1 MDKDMIEGF
10 KLSPQQEHLGM
21 LQRVDPGAVYQACC
35 AIQIEGRIDI
45 SCLEA
50 ALQDVVNRHEIF
62 RTYFPCIPG
71 MTLPVQV
78 ITDSKVRLKFLA
90 DNAEDKKNVSFNL
103 PSGNLEQSPL
113 FHTCLVSL
121 SGDKYLLRLQLPALC
136 ADAVTLHN
144 LVRET
149 GQSYSAILRGD
160 VRSDEPLQYA
170 DFSEWQNEL
179 LNAEETEIGREYWR
193 GQDFSAR
200 WALKL
205 PYDSPS
211 LEIAPFKPEFIS
223 LAIAPNSVAKLEAIA
238 QKYQTPIATV
248 LLTCWQTLLWRLTGQ
263 SEIIIGTG
271 CDGRNYEE
279 LKGALGLFAK
289 YLPLRC
295 CLAEDLRFSH
305 VLQQVDESVAQIQKW
320 QDCFSWDYVTE
331 SDEPG
336 VEVSFC
342 PLCFEFED
350 RFIPYVDD
358 EVTFSI
364 DELYTCIYRFRIKL
378 SCRHRDDALI
388 TEFHYDA
395 NHLCAED
402 IQQLAEQFHQ
412 LVDSA
417 TNNPEATISELN
429 ILSDRA
435 RNQLLVEFNQTQADY
450 PKDKCIHHLIEE
462 QAERTPN
469 SIAVAFEDQQLTYAQ
484 LNQKANQL
492 AHYLQQ
498 LGVKPDVLVGICVE
512 RSLEM
517 VIGILGIL
525 KAGGAY
531 VPLDPTYPQE
541 RLAFI
546 LEDTQTSVVL
556 TQQRLIDHF
565 PQHNAH
571 IICLDNDWEAITQE
585 SKSISIPPLL
595 RGARRDQTLSEQDC
609 FPPEMT
615 AENLAYIIY
624 TSGSTGKPKGVQITH
639 RNLVHSTSARL
650 TYYKEPVTRF
660 LLLSSFAFDSSI
672 AGIFWTLCQGGMLY
686 LPPEGLQR
694 DVPKLIEL
702 MTQNHISHLLS
713 LPSLYLLLLEQAKLE
728 QLTSLRT
735 VIVAG
740 ESCSKELVQ
749 RHLDLKLEA
758 SLFNEYGPTEG
769 TVWSSVYHCQSPEIR
784 TQVPIGRPI
793 ANTQIYLLDAHLH
806 PVPIGVVGE
815 LYISGDGLARGYLNQ
830 PEMTEQRF
838 IPNPFSHES
847 GGRLYKTGDL
857 ARYLP
862 DGNIEFIGRID
873 NQVKIRGFRIE
884 LGEIETALNQ
894 HPGVRESVVLAR
906 DDVPGDKRLI
916 AYIVP
921 NRESVPTISQLRDF
935 LKQTLPEYM
944 IPSAFVWLKDLPLT
958 PNGKVDRR
966 GLPAPDQVRPEIA
979 GVFVAP
985 RTSVEE
991 KLVKIWA
998 ELLKIERVGIHDN
1011 FFELGGHSLLTTQ
1024 LLAKVRD
1031 TFQVDVSLRQL
1042 LELPTVAG
1050 LAENIEKVYFTES
1063 STRLSAKTVIDL
1075 NAEAI
1080 LDSSI
1085 FPETFGEPVTE
1096 PAHILLT
1103 GATGFLGAFL
1113 LHELLQQ
1120 TQATIYCLVRCQTLE
1135 DGQKKLQR
1143 SLEGYLLWNESLR
1156 SRIIP
1161 VVGNLSEP
1169 LLGLSEEQFQG
1180 MARQIDVI
1188 YHNGAWVHHVYPYSV
1203 LKATNVLGTQE
1214 VLRLACKTKAKP
1226 VHFISASSVFSAVG
1240 DSGVKIIREQDSL
1253 DENNVPAGGYSQSKW
1268 VAEKLI
1274 ETARE
1279 RGLPVCFYRPSRI
1292 SGHSHTGVFNP
1303 HDFLYKLIIGCIQ
1316 LGSVP
1321 DEDIRENIVPVDYVS
1336 RAIVHLSRQKE
1347 SIGKAFHLVNSQ
1359 ILHSSQLID
1368 QIRSLGYPLE
1378 QLSYDQW
1385 RTKLLNSI
1393 QCSVEHP
1400 LYPLVPFFPA
1410 RDAEAETPNSEFLQ
1424 FDGQNTLAGLAGTSI
1439 TCPPVDHQLIKTYLA
1454 YLLNDKMG
1462 NKESYKA

>member
-1 MDKDMIEGF
+1 MSQEMIEGF
-10 KLSPQQEHLGM
+10 QLSPQQEHLGL
-21 LQRVDPGAVYQACC
+21 LQRVDKGSIYQAFC
-35 AIQIEGRIDI
+35 AIRIEGRIDI
-45 SCLEA
+45 SHLEA

-78 ITDSKVRLKFLA
+78 ITDSKVSLEFLA
-90 DNAEDKKNVSFNL
+90 DNAEDKKNVSFDL

-113 FHTCLVSL
+113 FHACLVSL

-136 ADAVTLHN
+136 ADAVTLHD
-144 LVRET
+144 LVREI

-211 LEIAPFKPEFIS
+211 LETAPFEPEFIS
-223 LAIAPNSVAKLEAIA
+223 LAIAPNSLAKLEALA
-238 QKYQTPIATV
+238 QKYQTSIATV

-271 CDGRNYEE
+271 CDGRNYQE

-289 YLPLRC
+289 YLPVRC
-295 CLAEDLRFSH
+295 CLAEDLRFSQ
-305 VLQQVDESVAQIQKW
+305 VLQQVDESVAQIKKW

-350 RFIPYVDD
+350 KFIAYVDD
-358 EVTFSI
+358 DVNFSI
-364 DELYTCIYRFRIKL
+364 DELYTCIDRFRIKL
-378 SCRHRDDALI
+378 SCRQRDDALI

-402 IQQLAEQFHQ
+402 IQRLAEQFHQ

-417 TNNPEATISELN
+417 TNHPEATISELN

-450 PKDKCIHHLIEE
+450 PQDKCIHHLIEE

-541 RLAFI
+541 RLSFI

-565 PQHNAH
+565 PQHNTH

-595 RGARRDQTLSEQDC
+595 RGARGDQTLSKQDC

-615 AENLAYIIY
+615 GENLAYIIY

-650 TYYKEPVTRF
+650 TYYQEPVTRF

-694 DVPKLIEL
+694 DVPQLIEL
-702 MTQNHISHLLS
+702 IAKQHISHLLS
-713 LPSLYLLLLEQAKLE
+713 LPSLYSLVLEQAKPE

-735 VIVAG
+735 IIVAG
-740 ESCSKELVQ
+740 ESCPKELVQ

-769 TVWSSVYHCQSPEIR
+769 TVWTSVYHCQSPERR

-838 IPNPFSHES
+838 IPNPFSHTS
-847 GGRLYKTGDL
+847 GARLYKTGDL

-873 NQVKIRGFRIE
+873 NQVKIRGFRVE
-884 LGEIETALNQ
+884 LGEIETALSQ

-916 AYIVP
+916 VYIVP
-921 NRESVPTISQLRDF
+921 NRESIPTISQLRNF
-935 LKQTLPEYM
+935 LKKVLPEYM
-944 IPSAFVWLKDLPLT
+944 IPSAFVWLKELPLT
-958 PNGKVDRR
+958 PNGKVNRR
-966 GLPAPDQVRPEIA
+966 GLPAPDQVRPEIT

-985 RTSVEE
+985 RTPVEE

-1031 TFQVDVSLRQL
+1031 TFQADVSLRQL
-1042 LELPTVAG
+1042 LEVPTVAG

-1063 STRLSAKTVIDL
+1063 STRLSSKTVIDL

-1085 FPETFGEPVTE
+1085 YPETFGELVTE
-1096 PAHILLT
+1096 PVHILLT

-1135 DGQKKLQR
+1135 DEQKKLQR

-1169 LLGLSEEQFQG
+1169 LLGLSEEQFQR

-1253 DENNVPAGGYSQSKW
+1253 DENNVPTGGYSQSKW

-1292 SGHSHTGVFNP
+1292 SGHSQTGIFNP

-1316 LGSVP
+1316 FGSVP

-1347 SIGKAFHLVNSQ
+1347 SIGKAFHLVNPQ

-1385 RTKLLNSI
+1385 RTKLLNTTQGS
-1393 QCSVEHP
+1393 SEHP
-1400 LYPLVPFFPA
+1400 LYALVPFFPA
-1410 RDAEAETPNSEFLQ
+1410 RDAEAETSNSGVLQ

-1439 TCPPVDHQLIKTYLA
+1439 TCPPVDHQLLNTYLA
-1454 YLLNDKMG
+1454 YLLNEKMA
-1462 NKESYKA
+1462 NKES

>member
-1 MDKDMIEGF
+1 
-10 KLSPQQEHLGM
+10 
-21 LQRVDPGAVYQACC
+21 
-35 AIQIEGRIDI
+35 
-45 SCLEA
+45 
-50 ALQDVVNRHEIF
+50 
-62 RTYFPCIPG
+62 
-71 MTLPVQV
+71 
-78 ITDSKVRLKFLA
+78 
-90 DNAEDKKNVSFNL
+90 
-103 PSGNLEQSPL
+103 
-113 FHTCLVSL
+113 
-121 SGDKYLLRLQLPALC
+121 
-136 ADAVTLHN
+136 
-144 LVRET
+144 
-149 GQSYSAILRGD
+149 
-160 VRSDEPLQYA
+160 
-170 DFSEWQNEL
+170 
-179 LNAEETEIGREYWR
+179 
-193 GQDFSAR
+193 
-200 WALKL
+200 
-205 PYDSPS
+205 
-211 LEIAPFKPEFIS
+211 
-223 LAIAPNSVAKLEAIA
+223 
-238 QKYQTPIATV
+238 
-248 LLTCWQTLLWRLTGQ
+248 
-263 SEIIIGTG
+263 
-271 CDGRNYEE
+271 
-279 LKGALGLFAK
+279 
-289 YLPLRC
+289 
-295 CLAEDLRFSH
+295 
-305 VLQQVDESVAQIQKW
+305 
-320 QDCFSWDYVTE
+320 
-331 SDEPG
+331 
-336 VEVSFC
+336 
-342 PLCFEFED
+342 
-350 RFIPYVDD
+350 
-358 EVTFSI
+358 
-364 DELYTCIYRFRIKL
+364 
-378 SCRHRDDALI
+378 
-388 TEFHYDA
+388 
-395 NHLCAED
+395 
-402 IQQLAEQFHQ
+402 
-412 LVDSA
+412 
-417 TNNPEATISELN
+417 
-429 ILSDRA
+429 
-435 RNQLLVEFNQTQADY
+435 
-450 PKDKCIHHLIEE
+450 
-462 QAERTPN
+462 
-469 SIAVAFEDQQLTYAQ
+469 
-484 LNQKANQL
+484 
-492 AHYLQQ
+492 
-498 LGVKPDVLVGICVE
+498 
-512 RSLEM
+512 
-517 VIGILGIL
+517 
-525 KAGGAY
+525 
-531 VPLDPTYPQE
+531 
-541 RLAFI
+541 
-546 LEDTQTSVVL
+546 
-556 TQQRLIDHF
+556 
-565 PQHNAH
+565 
-571 IICLDNDWEAITQE
+571 
-585 SKSISIPPLL
+585 
-595 RGARRDQTLSEQDC
+595 
-609 FPPEMT
+609 
-615 AENLAYIIY
+615 
-624 TSGSTGKPKGVQITH
+624 
-639 RNLVHSTSARL
+639 
-650 TYYKEPVTRF
+650 
-660 LLLSSFAFDSSI
+660 
-672 AGIFWTLCQGGMLY
+672 
-686 LPPEGLQR
+686 
-694 DVPKLIEL
+694 
-702 MTQNHISHLLS
+702 
-713 LPSLYLLLLEQAKLE
+713 
-728 QLTSLRT
+728 
-735 VIVAG
+735 
-740 ESCSKELVQ
+740 

-769 TVWSSVYHCQSPEIR
+769 TVWTSVYHCQSPEIR

-793 ANTQIYLLDAHLH
+793 TNTQIYLLDAHLH

-838 IPNPFSHES
+838 IPNPFGHKS

-884 LGEIETALNQ
+884 LGEIETALSQ

-1169 LLGLSEEQFQG
+1169 LLGLSEEQFQI

-1214 VLRLACKTKAKP
+1214 VLRLACRTKAKP

-1253 DENNVPAGGYSQSKW
+1253 DENNVPTGGYSQSKW

-1274 ETARE
+1274 ETAKE

-1292 SGHSHTGVFNP
+1292 SGHSQTGVFNP

-1400 LYPLVPFFPA
+1400 LYPLVSFFPA
-1410 RDAEAETPNSEFLQ
+1410 RDAEAETQNSEFLQ